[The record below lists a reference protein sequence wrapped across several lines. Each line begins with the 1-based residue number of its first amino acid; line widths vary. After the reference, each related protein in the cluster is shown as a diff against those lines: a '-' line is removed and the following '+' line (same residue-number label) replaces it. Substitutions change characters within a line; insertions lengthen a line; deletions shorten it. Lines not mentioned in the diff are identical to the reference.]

1 MVQSSSSTKLFHSLL
16 FTTSK
21 GMNLQQQ
28 FLVFAFCPINFHHG
42 WDQYLPNSFY
52 QQISHPKCMKFIK
65 FMTWEGNPERS
76 WNENFRLIPS
86 RKIPGSRDFA
96 KSRPGN
102 PGIEN
107 PWFRW
112 GLFISRTCW
121 GSLTLIFAEFR
132 LSKVCC
138 FWSTIKPQSIFNQA
152 INPTLFCR
160 LPAGLGSWANVS

>member
-1 MVQSSSSTKLFHSLL
+1 MDQSSSSTKLFHSLL

-42 WDQYLPNSFY
+42 WDHYLPNSFY

-107 PWFRW
+107 PW
-112 GLFISRTCW
+112 S
-121 GSLTLIFAEFR
+121 R
-132 LSKVCC
+132 LSLLARRKKMFSLWHCPKRGGPFDFLAHFQEVH
-138 FWSTIKPQSIFNQA
+138 FWSIKRVYFFHNAKIFNFEPVFRFY
-152 INPTLFCR
+152 I
-160 LPAGLGSWANVS
+160 